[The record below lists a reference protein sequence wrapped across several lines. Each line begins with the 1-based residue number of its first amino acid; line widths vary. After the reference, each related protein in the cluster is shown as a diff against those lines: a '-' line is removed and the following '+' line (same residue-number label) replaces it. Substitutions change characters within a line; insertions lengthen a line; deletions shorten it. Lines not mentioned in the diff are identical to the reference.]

1 MNRIAIVAFCSLLT
15 AQQPAAH
22 NLQGAVRVVDVR
34 GRAIEVTTGVGLA
47 LRVVRLQVPSDAR
60 VSAAGAGGGAGTA
73 LPLGQLRPG
82 DIVRVSY
89 GTGRGGVGYVAY
101 TIERVGRMATG
112 LSGGPSR

>member
-1 MNRIAIVAFCSLLT
+1 MNRIAIVAFCALLT
-15 AQQPAAH
+15 AQQPAQH
-22 NLQGAVRVVDVR
+22 TLQGAVRVVDVP

-47 LRVVRLQVPSDAR
+47 LRVTRLQVPTDTR
-60 VSAAGAGGGAGTA
+60 VSAAGAVGV

-89 GTGRGGVGYVAY
+89 GTGRGGEGYVAY

-112 LSGGPSR
+112 LEPSR

>member
-15 AQQPAAH
+15 GQQPAQH
-22 NLQGAVRVVDVR
+22 TLQGAVRVVDVP

-47 LRVVRLQVPSDAR
+47 LRVMRLQIPTETR
-60 VSAAGAGGGAGTA
+60 VSAAGAEGV

-89 GTGRGGVGYVAY
+89 GAARGGQGYVAY

-112 LSGGPSR
+112 PEPSR

>member
-1 MNRIAIVAFCSLLT
+1 MNGTALVAFCCLLT
-15 AQQPAAH
+15 AQQPAQH
-22 NLQGAVRVVDVR
+22 SVQGAVRVVDVR

-47 LRVVRLQVPSDAR
+47 LRVVRLQVPTDMR
-60 VSAAGAGGGAGTA
+60 VSAAGAA

-89 GTGRGGVGYVAY
+89 GVRPGGYVAY

-112 LSGGPSR
+112 PEPSR